1 MLYLPS
7 FHETHMPFAVGIR
20 GFLRLLGC
28 ESGLI
33 FVRDQLP
40 APSREGELSSS
51 VQKHRSL
58 VKRKVATPVLLPARF
73 VVLHTEGFFL
83 APTGGYKLIRG
94 NAETDEI
101 LLYSIGAAVAESDV
115 VLGRTALIA
124 VAFDGDVSRRVAL
137 EEIRRLLKGLACI
150 RTNGR

>member
-1 MLYLPS
+1 MASSLLEINCQRRPESAS
-7 FHETHMPFAVGIR
+7 FS
-20 GFLRLLGC
+20 
-28 ESGLI
+28 SG
-33 FVRDQLP
+33 VER
-40 APSREGELSSS
+40 
-51 VQKHRSL
+51 HRSL
-58 VKRKVATPVLLPARF
+58 AKRKVATPVLLPAHF
-73 VVLHTEGFFL
+73 VGLHTEGFFL
-83 APTGGYKLIRG
+83 APTGGCNLIRG

-101 LLYSIGAAVAESDV
+101 LLYLIGAAVAESDV